1 MDTHQHYGVVGGRVH
16 LCRDETADKVYCVVD
31 DAVHLR
37 TLHPQHE
44 GDLGRAPQGVGV
56 LHAVTEAMAL
66 GDLARI
72 GLRVEERPEPPRHL
86 QVHHHPLPTPYTAPG
101 VTRALTVRTNKT
113 SSLH

>member
-16 LCRDETADKVYCVVD
+16 LCRDEAADKVYCVVD

-37 TLHPQHE
+37 RLHPQHE
-44 GDLGRAPQGVGV
+44 GDLGRAAQGVGV

-72 GLRVEERPEPPRHL
+72 GLRVEERPEPPSHL
-86 QVHHHPLPTPYTAPG
+86 QVHQGAMLCSHQLL
-101 VTRALTVRTNKT
+101 ALVRP
-113 SSLH
+113 